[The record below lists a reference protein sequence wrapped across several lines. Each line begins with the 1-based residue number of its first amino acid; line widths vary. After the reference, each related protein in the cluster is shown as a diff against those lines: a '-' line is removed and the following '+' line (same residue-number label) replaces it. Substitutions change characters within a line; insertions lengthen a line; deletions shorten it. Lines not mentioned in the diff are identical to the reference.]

1 MFLPWI
7 KHLSERK
14 TSCHVAQS
22 AAPVWRAQVSFYLL
36 WWLFLGLRSTK
47 YWISPAEF
55 MCLLSILVRLQQWND
70 VFSVAFQMLDASIS
84 LNRPHSCNLLDLY
97 FMRLPVKQC
106 AVGKSSWPVRS
117 IVLSLLFCSRSID
130 DTTHSYDAV
139 TSFLILVL
147 VGGIE
152 ASTKINKVMK
162 HTQSA
167 RRISNSFVLIMSS
180 CPRHTTSEFC
190 LCFPFLL
197 CVSLLLPC
205 ENTAFFQFPFL
216 W

>member
-7 KHLSERK
+7 KYLSERK
-14 TSCHVAQS
+14 TSCQS
-22 AAPVWRAQVSFYLL
+22 HNLPPLYDVHRLVFTYFGGFSWG
-36 WWLFLGLRSTK
+36 LGRLNTEYPPLSL
-47 YWISPAEF
+47 
-55 MCLLSILVRLQQWND
+55 CLLSILVRLQQWND

-106 AVGKSSWPVRS
+106 TVGKSSWPVRS

-205 ENTAFFQFPFL
+205 ENIAFFQFPFL

>member
-1 MFLPWI
+1 
-7 KHLSERK
+7 
-14 TSCHVAQS
+14 
-22 AAPVWRAQVSFYLL
+22 
-36 WWLFLGLRSTK
+36 
-47 YWISPAEF
+47 
-55 MCLLSILVRLQQWND
+55 
-70 VFSVAFQMLDASIS
+70 MLDASIS

-106 AVGKSSWPVRS
+106 TVGKSSWPVRS

-197 CVSLLLPC
+197 CVVVVTVWKHSFLSVSLLVVNLATKAPP
-205 ENTAFFQFPFL
+205 ERAVYKLQLMNLIIPSKKPANWILTKKDI
-216 W
+216 